1 MTSLK
6 ELSEQLAQINKLYST
21 PVPVYLNFSHEEPLG
36 TIKGNQHKIGMH
48 PPKWT
53 TYDMNIS

>member
-36 TIKGNQHKIGMH
+36 TIKGNQNWNASSKV
-48 PPKWT
+48 
-53 TYDMNIS
+53 DNLR